1 MGKIAFLFPGQ
12 GSQKVGMGKDLA
24 EVHPG
29 AKEIF
34 AKADEA
40 LGFSL
45 SRLCFE
51 GPEEKL
57 RLTAYTQPAIL
68 STSIA
73 LYTAFSERGI
83 VPDLVAGHSL
93 GEYSALVAAGSID
106 FADAVRTV
114 HRRGTFMEEAVPAGK
129 GAMSAVL
136 GLDRE
141 VLEQVCR
148 EVSREGHLVEPANLN
163 APGQIVISGHRE
175 AVEEGGERARQAGAR
190 RVIPLAVS
198 GPFHSSLMKP
208 AAERLSEALADVV
221 ITDAKVPVVANVS
234 ARPVTEAQA
243 IRQSLIDQVASP
255 VLWEDSVRW
264 MMEQGVDTFVEIGP
278 GNVLTGLVR
287 KIHRRVT
294 ALSVQDVPSLEKA
307 LQELKKSS
315 LGRNP

>member
-24 EVHPG
+24 EAHQG
-29 AKEIF
+29 AREIF
-34 AKADEA
+34 AKADET

-45 SRLCFE
+45 SGLCFE

-68 STSIA
+68 TTSIA
-73 LYTAFSERGI
+73 LYTAFSEGGI
-83 VPDLVAGHSL
+83 VPDMVAGHSL
-93 GEYSALVAAGSID
+93 GEYSALVAAGSIR
-106 FADAVRTV
+106 FAEAVHVV
-114 HRRGTFMEEAVPAGK
+114 HQRGNFMEEAVPAGK
-129 GAMSAVL
+129 GAMSAVM

-141 VLEQVCR
+141 ELERICR
-148 EVSREGHLVEPANLN
+148 EVSREGHVVEAANLN
-163 APGQIVISGHRE
+163 APGQIVISGHKE
-175 AVEEGGERARQAGAR
+175 AVEEAGERARQAGAR
-190 RVIPLAVS
+190 RVIPLTVS

-208 AAERLSEALADVV
+208 AAERLKETLADIAVR
-221 ITDAKVPVVANVS
+221 DASVPVVANVS
-234 ARPVTEAQA
+234 ARPVTEARE

-264 MMEQGVDTFVEIGP
+264 MLEQGVDTFVEIGP

-287 KIHRRVT
+287 KVNRRVN

-307 LQELKKSS
+307 LADLK
-315 LGRNP
+315 G

>member
-1 MGKIAFLFPGQ
+1 MGKTAFLFPGQ
-12 GSQKVGMGKDLA
+12 GSQKVGMGRDLVEA
-24 EVHPG
+24 HQG
-29 AKEIF
+29 AREIF
-34 AKADEA
+34 DKADEA

-45 SRLCFE
+45 SGLCFE

-68 STSIA
+68 TTSIA
-73 LYTAFSERGI
+73 LYTAFSDGGI
-83 VPDLVAGHSL
+83 VPVLVAGHSL
-93 GEYSALVAAGSID
+93 GEYSALVAAGSLD
-106 FADAVRTV
+106 FADAVRIV
-114 HRRGTFMEEAVPAGK
+114 HQRGNFMEEAVPAGK
-129 GAMSAVL
+129 GAMSAVM

-141 VLEQVCR
+141 ELERVCR
-148 EVSREGHLVEPANLN
+148 EVSREGRVVEPANLN
-163 APGQIVISGHRE
+163 APGQIVISGHKE
-175 AVEEGGERARQAGAR
+175 AVEEAGERARQAGAR

-208 AAERLSEALADVV
+208 AAERLSEVLAGVTV
-221 ITDAKVPVVANVS
+221 LDASVPVVANVS
-234 ARPVTEAQA
+234 ARPVTEART

-287 KIHRRVT
+287 KVDRRVK

-307 LQELKKSS
+307 LAELK
-315 LGRNP
+315 G